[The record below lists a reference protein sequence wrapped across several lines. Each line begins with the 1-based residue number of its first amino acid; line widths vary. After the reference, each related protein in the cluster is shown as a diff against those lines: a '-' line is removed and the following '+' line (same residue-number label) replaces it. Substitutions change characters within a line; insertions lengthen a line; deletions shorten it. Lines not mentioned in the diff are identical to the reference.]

1 MELSLDKLAANSS
14 AMHYRRV
21 PLKLRTG
28 RLELIAATLPLI
40 ETEAA
45 GTSNLSGALNAEIET
60 WPPPGN
66 DESSLRWSVDKLRAN
81 PEHAGYHIWYVIL
94 LEAQRRKLVGLVA
107 FKGPPD
113 AQGVIEA
120 GYSIVEK
127 HQRRG
132 IGTEAT
138 RAIMRWA
145 FEDSRVKLIT
155 AETFPELDASIKVMK
170 GCGMRFLG
178 KGSSEPGAIRYGVT
192 KVEFN
197 RFLLERPALK

>member
-1 MELSLDKLAANSS
+1 
-14 AMHYRRV
+14 MHDRRV
-21 PLKLRTG
+21 PLTLRTG

-40 ETEAA
+40 ETEAT
-45 GTSNLSGALNAEIET
+45 GTSNLSTALNAEIET

-66 DESSLRWSVDKLRAN
+66 DEGSLRWSIEKLRAN
-81 PEHAGYHIWYVIL
+81 PEHSGYHIWYVIL
-94 LEAQRRKLVGLVA
+94 LEAQCRKLVGMVA

-113 AQGVIEA
+113 DQGVIEA

-127 HQRRG
+127 YQRRG

-155 AETFPELDASIKVMK
+155 AETFPELEASIKVMK

-178 KGSSEPGAIRYGVT
+178 DGSSEPGAIRYGVT
-192 KVEFN
+192 KEEFE
-197 RFLLERPALK
+197 RFLLERRSL